1 MPTGKK
7 KKKPAKKHASGT
19 KKRYIPS
26 VANQLRTGMPAI
38 DSVQEVV
45 QAESPEGHKF
55 EIIRTNE
62 RDAYDPPPKPKN
74 KK

>member
-1 MPTGKK
+1 MPTGK

-19 KKRYIPS
+19 KKRYYIPS

-38 DSVQEVV
+38 DSVQNVV

-62 RDAYDPPPKPKN
+62 RDAYDPPPNPK
-74 KK
+74 KKK